1 MNEMV
6 RVSFESSMEE
16 LHNDIIRMG
25 SMVEK
30 QLYNAVKSVLN
41 KDSIMAEE
49 IIKKDDEI
57 DDFEKDIEDKAIKLI
72 ATQQPL
78 AGDLRNIF
86 TSTKIVTDLERIADH
101 AVNISKMTIKIK
113 NSNMEQELVLIN
125 DIVEIILN
133 MFRESLDSYVEGN
146 VKKAYEVCA
155 MDDEVDRLYGLA
167 FTKIIDSINEKSKD
181 IDTIYR
187 ILLAYKY
194 LERIGDHI
202 TNICEWTIYLVT
214 GEKVDLNE

>member
-1 MNEMV
+1 MV

>member
-30 QLYNAVKSVLN
+30 QLYNTVKSVLN

>member
-1 MNEMV
+1 MV
-6 RVSFESSMEE
+6 RLSFESSMEE
-16 LHNDIIRMG
+16 LHNDIIKMG
-25 SMVEK
+25 EMVEK

-41 KDSIMAEE
+41 KDFVMAEE
-49 IIKKDDEI
+49 IIKKDDKI
-57 DDFEKDIEDKAIKLI
+57 DAFEKDIEDKAIKLI

-101 AVNISKMTIKIK
+101 AVNISKMVIKIK
-113 NSNMEQELVLIN
+113 NSSIEQELILIN
-125 DIVEIILN
+125 DIGEIILN
-133 MFRESLDSYVEGN
+133 MLRESLNSYVEGN

-155 MDDEVDRLYGLA
+155 MDDEVDRLYGVV
-167 FTKIIDSINEKSKD
+167 FGQIIHSINERNKD

-194 LERIGDHI
+194 LERVGDHI

>member
-1 MNEMV
+1 MV

-30 QLYNAVKSVLN
+30 QLYNTVKSVLN

>member
-1 MNEMV
+1 MV

-202 TNICEWTIYLVT
+202 TNICEWAIYLVT